1 MPRRSHKLMRA
12 GLSLMLLLV
21 LLSLERELVGL
32 APAAYR
38 SGARLAVVVAAALA
52 GAIAVRSGVAA
63 ITIGLE
69 PQAGV
74 LWRNLTS
81 WTLYVLLGLWLAS
94 ALGLD
99 ISGLLVGGAIL
110 GVVVAAASQASL
122 GNFFAGLLLMLG
134 RPYRVGSAVRLRGP
148 DLGGEACAGTV
159 VDIGALYTTLVTG
172 GGEVLKVP
180 NRAVVTSTLTVGEA
194 PVQAEVDL
202 ELPPDRSLRPIE
214 DTLRAQLGPAASAI
228 TVAPLRLSVRED
240 GMLVCRVQVRSR
252 SALEP
257 ALLAEALS
265 IAVGRGEP
273 DGSREPR

>member
-1 MPRRSHKLMRA
+1 MPRRSHSLMRA

-38 SGARLAVVVAAALA
+38 SGARFAVVGAAALA
-52 GAIAVRSGVAA
+52 GAIAVRSGVAG

-74 LWRNLTS
+74 LWRNLAS

-148 DLGGEACAGTV
+148 DLGGEACTGTV

-214 DTLRAQLGPAASAI
+214 DTLRARLGPAASAI
-228 TVAPLRLSVRED
+228 TVEPRRLSVRED
-240 GMLVCRVQVRSR
+240 GMLVCRVQVRSP
-252 SALEP
+252 SPLEP

-265 IAVGRGEP
+265 LAVGRGEP
-273 DGSREPR
+273 DGSGEPK

>member
-1 MPRRSHKLMRA
+1 MPRRSHNLMRA

-38 SGARLAVVVAAALA
+38 SGARFAVVGAAALA
-52 GAIAVRSGVAA
+52 GAIAARSGVAA

-110 GVVVAAASQASL
+110 GVVVATASQASL

-159 VDIGALYTTLVTG
+159 TDIGALYTTLVTG

-214 DTLRAQLGPAASAI
+214 DTLRARLGPAASAI
-228 TVAPLRLSVRED
+228 TVAPQRLSVRED
-240 GMLVCRVQVRSR
+240 GMLVCRVQVRSP
-252 SALEP
+252 SPLEP

-265 IAVGRGEP
+265 LAVGRGEP
-273 DGSREPR
+273 DGGGEPR

>member
-1 MPRRSHKLMRA
+1 MPRRSHDLMRA

-21 LLSLERELVGL
+21 LLSLERELIGL

-38 SGARLAVVVAAALA
+38 SGARFAVVGAAALA

-110 GVVVAAASQASL
+110 GVVVATASQASL

-148 DLGGEACAGTV
+148 ELGGEACAG
-159 VDIGALYTTLVTG
+159 
-172 GGEVLKVP
+172 
-180 NRAVVTSTLTVGEA
+180 R
-194 PVQAEVDL
+194 
-202 ELPPDRSLRPIE
+202 
-214 DTLRAQLGPAASAI
+214 
-228 TVAPLRLSVRED
+228 
-240 GMLVCRVQVRSR
+240 
-252 SALEP
+252 
-257 ALLAEALS
+257 
-265 IAVGRGEP
+265 
-273 DGSREPR
+273 

>member
-1 MPRRSHKLMRA
+1 MPRRSHNLMRA

-38 SGARLAVVVAAALA
+38 SGARFAVVGAAALA
-52 GAIAVRSGVAA
+52 GVIAVRSGVAA

-110 GVVVAAASQASL
+110 GVVVATASQASL

-159 VDIGALYTTLVTG
+159 TDIGALYTTLVTG

-202 ELPPDRSLRPIE
+202 ELPADRSLRPIE
-214 DTLRAQLGPAASAI
+214 DTLRARLGPAASAI
-228 TVAPLRLSVRED
+228 TVAPQRLSVRED
-240 GMLVCRVQVRSR
+240 GMLVCRVQVRSP
-252 SALEP
+252 SPLEP

-265 IAVGRGEP
+265 LAVGRGEP
-273 DGSREPR
+273 DGGGEPR

>member
-1 MPRRSHKLMRA
+1 MPRRSHNLMRA
-12 GLSLMLLLV
+12 GLSLTLLLV
-21 LLSLERELVGL
+21 LLSLERDLVGL

-38 SGARLAVVVAAALA
+38 TGVRFAVVGAAALA

-63 ITIGLE
+63 ITIGLG

-74 LWRNLTS
+74 LWRNLAS
-81 WTLYVLLGLWLAS
+81 WTMYILLGLWLAS

-110 GVVVAAASQASL
+110 GVVVATASQASL

-148 DLGGEACAGTV
+148 ELGGEACAGTV

-172 GGEVLKVP
+172 GGEVLKIP

-202 ELPPDRSLRPIE
+202 ELPPDQSLRPIE
-214 DTLRAQLGPAASAI
+214 DTLRAQLGSAASTI
-228 TVAPLRLSVRED
+228 TVAPRRLSVRED
-240 GMLVCRVQVRSR
+240 GMLVCRVEVRSPT
-252 SALEP
+252 ALEP
-257 ALLAEALS
+257 ALLAEALAL
-265 IAVGRGEP
+265 AVGRGEP
-273 DGSREPR
+273 DGRGEPR